1 MPTNYRK
8 QMDEII
14 ENIRAAGQRTV
25 KTSGSESNKEPDPGV
40 WRRPSLLMHVCC
52 APCSSS
58 CLVQVRDDFDIT
70 AFFYNPNITERDEYE
85 KRLAEEKR
93 LILELNSRFEGRYD
107 GVVSACGNGAVSEK
121 YAVSEHGVNGADA
134 KTANEMRV
142 IEGRYEPETFLAL
155 AKGHEQDPEGG
166 ERCQTCFELRLRET
180 ARVAAEQGFDFF
192 TTSLTLSPL
201 KNAALLN
208 EIGEKAG
215 AEAGVRFLPSDFKKK
230 DGYLLSLNLSKEHNL
245 YRQDYCGCIYS
256 KAERDRQK
264 KQIYHKADDRQK
276 NPK

>member
-14 ENIRAAGQRTV
+14 ENIRTERQEPGQV
-25 KTSGSESNKEPDPGV
+25 PG
-40 WRRPSLLMHVCC
+40 RRPRLLMHVCC

-58 CLVQVRDDFDIT
+58 CLVQVRDDFDISV
-70 AFFYNPNITERDEYE
+70 FFYNPNITEQDEYE
-85 KRLAEEKR
+85 KRLQEEKR
-93 LILELNSRFEGRYD
+93 LVLELNETQQGCIQQSCIEQSCIEQSSLQKG
-107 GVVSACGNGAVSEK
+107 GQ
-121 YAVSEHGVNGADA
+121 
-134 KTANEMRV
+134 NEIQI
-142 IEGRYEPETFLAL
+142 IEGDYEPNLFLTA
-155 AKGHEQDPEGG
+155 AKGYEKDPEGG
-166 ERCQTCFELRLRET
+166 ERCKLCFELRLRET

-215 AEAGVRFLPSDFKKK
+215 EAAGVKFLPSDFKKK
-230 DGYLLSLNLSKEHNL
+230 DGYLLSLKLSKEHDL

-256 KAERDRQK
+256 KAERQRQANK
-264 KQIYHKADDRQK
+264 DQEQDPEQ
-276 NPK
+276 